1 MSKKFKKY
9 IWHGNFF
16 WFANIWLQP
25 SNCNNEANQKE
36 VTMGDGK
43 SPDYAGWNK
52 YKRAVIPQYGHQVS
66 YGGESV

>member
-1 MSKKFKKY
+1 
-9 IWHGNFF
+9 
-16 WFANIWLQP
+16 
-25 SNCNNEANQKE
+25 
-36 VTMGDGK
+36 MGDGK